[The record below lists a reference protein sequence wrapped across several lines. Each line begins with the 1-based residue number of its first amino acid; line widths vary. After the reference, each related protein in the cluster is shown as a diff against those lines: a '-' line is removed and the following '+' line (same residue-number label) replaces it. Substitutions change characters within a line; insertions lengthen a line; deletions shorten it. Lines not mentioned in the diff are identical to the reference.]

1 MAPGAATLVALLL
14 VATTRAE
21 AELRYGIVFDAGSSG
36 SRIHVYKWK
45 TGGGGPKDAF
55 DLVEDDILKI
65 KPGLSAYK
73 DTPSEAGA
81 SLLPLLT
88 HAKSKI
94 PAEVVSKTPVFL
106 MATAGLRMVGE
117 TAKDA
122 ILQSVC
128 GTLSASG
135 FLFKCEWSSVL
146 DGRDEGLY
154 GWVTVNYLLDAL
166 YPPAPPEPV
175 GIIDLGGGSVQIVF
189 PTAATAMPE
198 EYAQQLNFNGRKHN
212 LYIKSHLGFGL
223 DAARNAVLDALV
235 SKLESKSPPLE
246 KPMKHPCLPKH
257 ATLTHKG
264 HELKGDSDWHKC
276 RKLMRSLFDT
286 SKCAH
291 ASCSFGGTYQP
302 QLPSTFYGFS
312 YLYDRTAAIG
322 LLDGKPAQFGTQT
335 ARIADLL
342 AAGEALCHLDES
354 AVAERYKGHPDSS
367 KASNFCGDVAYLS
380 TLLLAFGFPESYTM
394 TLTNKVKDVELV
406 WTLGAML
413 AKSAELAGA
422 GSRMLGGGAHAAA
435 VGLLLAAAAL
445 LFFFARRMRGG
456 RSSWAPLPAGHE
468 SD

>member
-1 MAPGAATLVALLL
+1 MAPAAAMLATLL
-14 VATTRAE
+14 VIATSRAE
-21 AELRYGIVFDAGSSG
+21 ASKLRYGIVFDAGSSG

-235 SKLESKSPPLE
+235 SKLEVRVF
-246 KPMKHPCLPKH
+246 KHCTP
-257 ATLTHKG
+257 
-264 HELKGDSDWHKC
+264 
-276 RKLMRSLFDT
+276 
-286 SKCAH
+286 
-291 ASCSFGGTYQP
+291 
-302 QLPSTFYGFS
+302 
-312 YLYDRTAAIG
+312 
-322 LLDGKPAQFGTQT
+322 
-335 ARIADLL
+335 
-342 AAGEALCHLDES
+342 
-354 AVAERYKGHPDSS
+354 
-367 KASNFCGDVAYLS
+367 
-380 TLLLAFGFPESYTM
+380 
-394 TLTNKVKDVELV
+394 
-406 WTLGAML
+406 
-413 AKSAELAGA
+413 
-422 GSRMLGGGAHAAA
+422 
-435 VGLLLAAAAL
+435 
-445 LFFFARRMRGG
+445 
-456 RSSWAPLPAGHE
+456 
-468 SD
+468 